1 MWRKFS
7 LQFAP
12 CVLYSVQ
19 CSELAARR
27 QKFKRTPEWW
37 RRNDLSTGSFYN
49 EPNLVMVLV
58 ITEFWDT
65 FINFILKWSDWR
77 DTIGSITVDFI
88 ITLRF
93 RIYVL
98 ENSFFGY
105 PKSLLSQASTYRLYC
120 WRWCG
125 RLCHRSTQKHQVIS
139 QIFFSKSV
147 EWTPHNRA

>member
-19 CSELAARR
+19 CSGLAARR

-58 ITEFWDT
+58 ITEFWNT

-105 PKSLLSQASTYRLYC
+105 PKSLLSQALIGCTADDDADGCVIDQLKSIK
-120 WRWCG
+120 WF
-125 RLCHRSTQKHQVIS
+125 HR
-139 QIFFSKSV
+139 FFSQRV
-147 EWTPHNRA
+147 